1 MPDSDQFAD
10 EIILSLDWDSIP
22 ALVRPELEEAVRAG
36 VATAV
41 TTGTQITTN
50 LIQEINQQAQE
61 WASTQ
66 AAELVGMKYDVDGN
80 LVPNPDA
87 TFNITETTRDQL
99 REIVTNAMAQ
109 ETDISDIMA
118 DIDAAG
124 IFSEDRALM
133 IARTE
138 VNRAEVGGNL
148 EAYRQ
153 MGTESLDWDPAP
165 DACPECLDRA
175 DNGPYTVEEFYD
187 LLDETHPNC
196 RCGPRPHIEEED
208 EGDDE

>member
-1 MPDSDQFAD
+1 MPPDPNSLAD

-22 ALVRPELEEAVRAG
+22 SLIRPELEEGIRAG
-36 VATAV
+36 VAQAV
-41 TTGTQITTN
+41 TTGKLITTN
-50 LIQEINQQAQE
+50 LIQEINTNAQT
-61 WASTQ
+61 WASQQ
-66 AAELVGMKYDVDGN
+66 AAELVGRKYNESGE

-99 REIVTNAMAQ
+99 RQIVTRAMAQ

-124 IFSEDRALM
+124 IFSEDRATT

-138 VNRAEVGGNL
+138 INRAEVGGNL

-153 MGTESLDWDPAP
+153 MGTALLDWLPAP
-165 DACPECLDRA
+165 DACPQCLAYA
-175 DNGPYTVEEFYD
+175 DEGPYTIDEFFE
-187 LLDETHPNC
+187 LLDETHPLC
-196 RCGPRPHIEEED
+196 RCSPSPHIEEED
-208 EGDDE
+208 VE